1 MVRPEMLD
9 NSPLGGFSFRAL
21 LKHLLDCTAGFCAA
35 LDRALPGGLQAA
47 SVLKAALAKRVDA
60 PADALESLAALTSAV
75 RTGFTVLEDTDLA
88 RKLPTVFV
96 PDGEALL
103 TILLSN
109 YSHLVAHKYQLFMNL
124 KASGMAVSTR
134 DLYVFRD
141 VE

>member
-1 MVRPEMLD
+1 M
-9 NSPLGGFSFRAL
+9 
-21 LKHLLDCTAGFCAA
+21 
-35 LDRALPGGLQAA
+35 